1 MTKTMIKKS
10 LRAYISGD
18 KNVLHTILT
27 PHTYLPLL
35 LPSFGRIT
43 AQKPRGGEG
52 RPLGSTRRARRPLPP
67 KKCVSLPNKGGQ
79 IKSTR
84 QKWGQRSLPLDR
96 TERCRSLGGAWVPR
110 PDGRPA
116 LKNSLDYTAASIGSQ
131 CCILAEIFTLF
142 RRFIGWK
149 IENAKVDKIF
159 LAIRWEMRY
168 DRVDPP
174 CGGLLFLAKNL
185 PRQRHLAT
193 GGMLFTGRSAQSFS
207 VPFGS

>member
-1 MTKTMIKKS
+1 M
-10 LRAYISGD
+10 
-18 KNVLHTILT
+18 
-27 PHTYLPLL
+27 
-35 LPSFGRIT
+35 
-43 AQKPRGGEG
+43 
-52 RPLGSTRRARRPLPP
+52 GSARRTRRPLPP

-149 IENAKVDKIF
+149 IENAKVEKIF

-168 DRVDPP
+168 DRVGPP
-174 CGGLLFLAKNL
+174 CGGLLFLAKKSPPAAALGYRGNVIYRSIRSKFFCAF
-185 PRQRHLAT
+185 RQLRAVIPT
-193 GGMLFTGRSAQSFS
+193 KSSTPAASTISCIPKPS
-207 VPFGS
+207 VWEFIAAMPGK

>member
-1 MTKTMIKKS
+1 MTKMYFILFSLLTHIYLCFCLHLAGSPRKS
-10 LRAYISGD
+10 PAAERAAHWDQPG
-18 KNVLHTILT
+18 
-27 PHTYLPLL
+27 
-35 LPSFGRIT
+35 GR
-43 AQKPRGGEG
+43 AG
-52 RPLGSTRRARRPLPP
+52 RSRR
-67 KKCVSLPNKGGQ
+67 KSVSLPNKGGQ

-110 PDGRPA
+110 PEGRPA

-142 RRFIGWK
+142 RRFISWK
-149 IENAKVDKIF
+149 RENAKAEKIF